1 MSEVV
6 VGYEASAER
15 RRPKIVEFARNIGTF
30 LRRSETVAVQDPGL
44 TLGVPISFWRYG
56 DVMLSEF
63 PSGLEPRMRALYN
76 HYFRCQT
83 DYFPVIFSGNEVEG
97 VVYERQRET
106 YAAIADAILLGK
118 VENEESLGKMIDDF
132 NRTSYLELPFLALD
146 ITVPRIERPD
156 DVPMLVSFGD

>member
-30 LRRSETVAVQDPGL
+30 LRHSETVAVQDPGL
-44 TLGVPISFWRYG
+44 TLGVPISSWRYG

-63 PSGLEPRMRALYN
+63 PSGLEPRMRTLYN
-76 HYFRCQT
+76 HYFRRQI
-83 DYFPVIFSGNEVEG
+83 DYFPVLFPGNEVDG

-118 VENEESLGKMIDDF
+118 VENEDSLGKMIDDY
-132 NRTSYLELPFLALD
+132 NRTTYLELPFLALD
-146 ITVPRIERPD
+146 VTIPRIERPD
-156 DVPMLVSFGD
+156 DVLVPATFSD